1 MLTSSSPILTSS
13 SPILTPSSPH
23 RILPQDQDVRQEN
36 DALLA
41 LLNMVGK
48 KQAGEGEGEGLMKA
62 EQPLRHDA
70 GML

>member
-1 MLTSSSPILTSS
+1 
-13 SPILTPSSPH
+13 
-23 RILPQDQDVRQEN
+23 LPQDQDVRQEN